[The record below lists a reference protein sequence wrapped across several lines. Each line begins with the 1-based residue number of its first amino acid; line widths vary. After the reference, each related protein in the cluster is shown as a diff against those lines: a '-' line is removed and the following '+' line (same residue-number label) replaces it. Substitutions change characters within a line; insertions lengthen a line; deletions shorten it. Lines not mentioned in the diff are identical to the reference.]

1 MKVYFLVRTS
11 FFLKLLYE
19 KLTHAVKKGGC
30 QLNNDTIS
38 FQLPLTWNL
47 AKSAIVRSTIS
58 RVEGV
63 DKLMTSRHL
72 CAIRLHER
80 KTAMP

>member
-1 MKVYFLVRTS
+1 MDSHGWDACVDDGHRVAS
-11 FFLKLLYE
+11 G
-19 KLTHAVKKGGC
+19 KK
-30 QLNNDTIS
+30 
-38 FQLPLTWNL
+38 
-47 AKSAIVRSTIS
+47 K
-58 RVEGV
+58 EGV